1 MRPACLQTRRVS
13 HLKAGGTAVCITAM
27 PFVRCSSLPLCLIL
41 VGLGGAWQC
50 EAKEDP
56 PPPTPWSFAPLRSV
70 PLPRV
75 QDTAWPRN
83 RIDWFI
89 LAKMEASQ
97 VKPSPEADARTLI
110 RRLSFDLT
118 GLPPTGTDASFETNV
133 DHLLASPH
141 YGERW
146 GRHWLDLARYVDETP
161 TWLDSTKYAYL
172 YRDWVVQALNDDLP
186 YAQFIVRQ
194 LASDYL
200 PDHKPEDLPALG
212 FLGLSP
218 SYFKEL
224 QLPPDIIKTTV
235 ADEWEE
241 HVDAVSRTFLGLTVA
256 CARCHDHKSDPITAE
271 DYYALAGVFASVK
284 RTERP
289 IVTDEIWAPVAK
301 ARAAVA
307 ALEKDIAELKKSK
320 PADLAAQT
328 KALQDRI
335 AAIQKGTPHYHM
347 PMANAVEEAA
357 LFVVAADNKK
367 GTKLDYQMGKA
378 RDLEFQKRGN
388 PNDTGDVVE
397 RRFLSAF
404 PAAKGQPRRFT
415 HGSGRLDLARALTE
429 EAAPL
434 TARVMVNRVWKQHF
448 GRGLVDTPSEFGN
461 LGEAPTHPE
470 LLDDLAARFIANGW
484 SLKWLH
490 REIVTSSTWRQSS
503 LSPDSERLDPENKL
517 FSRMLRRRLDWEAW
531 RDALL
536 TGAGVL
542 DLTLGGPAKPVSAA
556 DNVRRSL
563 YSASNRQDMDPM
575 LRIHDV
581 PDPGA
586 HSPWRTETLT
596 PLQGLFALNSPFIQQ
611 QADKLGQDLHALNTS
626 DLSQRVTHAYA
637 RLFQRPASEHEI
649 ASARRFLQG
658 KEQDLTAW
666 SLYAQALLASNEMLF
681 ID

>member
-1 MRPACLQTRRVS
+1 
-13 HLKAGGTAVCITAM
+13 
-27 PFVRCSSLPLCLIL
+27 VR
-41 VGLGGAWQC
+41 
-50 EAKEDP
+50 
-56 PPPTPWSFAPLRSV
+56 
-70 PLPRV
+70 
-75 QDTAWPRN
+75 DTAWPRN

-89 LAKMEASQ
+89 LAKMEAAH
-97 VKPSPEADARTLI
+97 VKPSPEADARTLS

-118 GLPPTGTDASFETNV
+118 GLPPSGSGSNVSFEANI

-161 TWLDSTKYAYL
+161 TWLDSTKYSYL

-186 YAQFIVRQ
+186 YDQFIVRQ

-307 ALEKDIAELKKSK
+307 GLEKDIAELKKKK
-320 PADLAAQT
+320 PTDLAAQT
-328 KALQDRI
+328 KSLQERI
-335 AAIQKGTPHYHM
+335 AHIQKGTPHYHM

-388 PNDTGDVVE
+388 PNDTGEVIE

-415 HGSGRLDLARALTE
+415 HGSGRLDLAQALTE

-490 REIVTSSTWRQSS
+490 REIVSSSTWRQSS

-517 FSRMLRRRLDWEAW
+517 FSRMARRRLDWEAW
-531 RDALL
+531 RDSLL

-542 DLTLGGPAKPVSAA
+542 DLTLGGPAQAVSAA

-563 YSASNRQDMDPM
+563 YGASNRQDMDPM

-611 QADKLGQDLHALNTS
+611 QADKLGKDLQALNTPE
-626 DLSQRVTHAYA
+626 LSQRVAHAYT
-637 RLFQRPASEHEI
+637 RLFQRPASEREI
-649 ASARRFLQG
+649 ASALRFLQG
-658 KEQDLTAW
+658 NEQDHTAW

>member
-1 MRPACLQTRRVS
+1 MPLSRLSPLPACL
-13 HLKAGGTAVCITAM
+13 
-27 PFVRCSSLPLCLIL
+27 IL
-41 VGLGGAWQC
+41 AGLGGVGWC
-50 EAKEDP
+50 EAKDEP
-56 PPPTPWSFAPLRSV
+56 PPQTPWSFAPLREV
-70 PLPRV
+70 PLPEVR
-75 QDTAWPRN
+75 DRTWPRN
-83 RIDWFI
+83 RLDWFV
-89 LAKMEASQ
+89 LAKMEAEGMR
-97 VKPSPEADARTLI
+97 PAPEADARTLS
-110 RRLSFDLT
+110 RRLAFDLI
-118 GLPPTGTDASFETNV
+118 GLPPSQVKSEPETEL
-133 DHLLASPH
+133 DQLLASPH

-146 GRHWLDLARYVDETP
+146 ARHWLDLARYVDETP
-161 TWLDSTKYAYL
+161 TWLDSTQYSYL
-172 YRDWVVQALNDDLP
+172 YRDWVVQALNEDMP
-186 YAQFIVRQ
+186 YDQFVVRQ
-194 LASDYL
+194 LATDSL
-200 PDHKPEDLPALG
+200 PDFKPADLPALG

-218 SYFKEL
+218 TYFKEL

-284 RTERP
+284 LSERP
-289 IVTDEIWAPVAK
+289 IVSDDIWAPVAK

-307 ALEKDIAELKKSK
+307 GLEKEIAELKKKK

-328 KALQDRI
+328 KALQARI

-357 LFVVAADNKK
+357 LFVVAADNQK
-367 GTKLDYQMGKA
+367 GTKLDYQMGKT
-378 RDLEFQKRGN
+378 RNLEFQKRGN
-388 PNDTGDVVE
+388 PNDTGAVIE

-404 PAAKGQPRRFT
+404 PTANGQPRRFT
-415 HGSGRLDLARALTE
+415 HGSGRLDLAQALTE

-470 LLDDLAARFIANGW
+470 LLDDLTLRFIANGW

-490 REIVTSSTWRQSS
+490 REIVSSSTWRQSS

-517 FSRMLRRRLDWEAW
+517 FARMQRRRLDWEAW

-536 TGAGVL
+536 TAAGVL
-542 DLTLGGPAKPVSAA
+542 DLTLGGPAMSVSAP
-556 DNVRRSL
+556 DNLRRSL
-563 YSASNRQDMDPM
+563 YGASNRQDMDPM

-611 QADKLGQDLHALNTS
+611 QADRLGKQLQALAAPDLA
-626 DLSQRVTHAYA
+626 QRVTHAYA
-637 RLFQRPASEHEI
+637 QLFQRSATEGEI
-649 ASARRFLQG
+649 ASARRFLSGQ
-658 KEQDLTAW
+658 EQDGTAW